1 MLFRSFVFTN
11 DVRCSW
17 GGKDGILSNDEFGN
31 TVGRTDLENG
41 LNSFGREET
50 SITTDDESNTLG
62 LDRIKDRLDEVLG
75 VVLKVVFE
83 YQIS

>member
-1 MLFRSFVFTN
+1 M
-11 DVRCSW
+11 
-17 GGKDGILSNDEFGN
+17 
-31 TVGRTDLENG
+31 
-41 LNSFGREET
+41 NSFGREET
-50 SITTDDESNTLG
+50 SITTDDESDTLG